1 MKGITEQFF
10 AACFAQEYN
19 ELFNNFEDETEA
31 CEMFFDPVVELM
43 EKLYIKQNKLSPY
56 NHLTMMQ
63 DYIIKLQNT
72 NKHKIIILE
81 ILMIE
86 MVKKI

>member
-43 EKLYIKQNKLSPY
+43 EKLSPY